1 MADLRKRFGRL
12 VAAHRRRAGFTQEE
26 LAEAADISVDM
37 ISKLESGTSGARFG
51 VIQRLAD
58 ALDLDPAELFTTEI
72 AAGAIR
78 RGAFGQ
84 IATKLAQLT
93 DADLEWVRSILDA
106 ALAPRRADQPTI
118 SAAPRTRKGAKPSRR
133 ANRRKSGQ

>member
-1 MADLRKRFGRL
+1 MADLRNRFGSL
-12 VAAHRRRAGFTQEE
+12 VAAHRRRAGLTQEE

-58 ALDLDPAELFTTEI
+58 ALNLDPAELFTTEI

-84 IATKLAQLT
+84 IATRLAQLT

-106 ALAPRRADQPTI
+106 ALAPRQADQPTI
-118 SAAPRTRKGAKPSRR
+118 SAAPQTRKGASSSRR

>member
-12 VAAHRRRAGFTQEE
+12 VAAHRRRAGLTQEE

-37 ISKLESGTSGARFG
+37 VSKLESGTSGARFG
-51 VIQRLAD
+51 VIQRLAE
-58 ALDLDPAELFTTEI
+58 ALHLDPAELFTTEI

-84 IATKLAQLT
+84 IATRLAQLT
-93 DADLEWVRSILDA
+93 DADLEWVSNILDA

-118 SAAPRTRKGAKPSRR
+118 LTAPQTRKGAKPSRR

>member
-12 VAAHRRRAGFTQEE
+12 VAAHRRRAGLTQEE

-58 ALDLDPAELFTTEI
+58 ALNLDPAELFTTEI

-84 IATKLAQLT
+84 IATRLAQLT

-106 ALAPRRADQPTI
+106 ALAPRRADQPPI
-118 SAAPRTRKGAKPSRR
+118 SAAPHTKKSASSSRR
-133 ANRRKSGQ
+133 ANRRKPGQ